1 MLISSIKSRST
12 KYHIYRQAIQWNNH
26 LHSTSLCYIHTYI
39 HVHVSG
45 RSTGLE
51 PCWTT
56 KADVVE
62 RLPVTLIPTAN
73 SCKSSYVCPQH
84 QCGNTNSKQTVQKA
98 ICPNLGNVSH
108 SPAGKRVCRVSSSA
122 SSIVKAS
129 VFLTSSRE
137 GIPSSWPTS
146 SLSIIHS
153 TGVTFL
159 FSSVGGFKGETY
171 NL

>member
-1 MLISSIKSRST
+1 MDSQHKKSHLPGAHFHHENKVYKYSEMITHIQHHHTTAISG
-12 KYHIYRQAIQWNNH
+12 
-26 LHSTSLCYIHTYI
+26 
-39 HVHVSG
+39 G

-62 RLPVTLIPTAN
+62 HLPVTLIPIAN
-73 SCKSSYVCPQH
+73 SCKSSCVCPQNH
-84 QCGNTNSKQTVQKA
+84 CGSTKLSKPSTKA
-98 ICPNLGNVSH
+98 NCPSPAHVSH
-108 SPAGKRVCRVSSSA
+108 SPVGKRVCRVSSSA

-146 SLSIIHS
+146 SLPVIHS

-159 FSSVGGFKGETY
+159 FSSVGGLRGETY
-171 NL
+171 NLQ